1 MLESAMTM
9 GLKSKV
15 RSLGLLAALCFY
27 IISGILCLAA
37 LALDFRLVHMALIG
51 ALSLISAFGLFME
64 KGWALWIIT
73 ILFFTATTFSVCML
87 YYTIGSDL
95 ALSSIMLVYLFLTWI
110 FAFHSASR
118 KRAFEKG

>member
-1 MLESAMTM
+1 MVM
-9 GLKSKV
+9 GLKSK

-27 IISGILCLAA
+27 IVSGILCLAA

-51 ALSLISAFGLFME
+51 ALSIISAFGLFMK

-73 ILFFTATTFSVCML
+73 ILFFTATTFSICML
-87 YYTIGSDL
+87 YYTAGSDL

-110 FAFHSASR
+110 FAAYSASR
-118 KRAFEKG
+118 NRGL